1 VRSTECGIV
10 PRLPGMLALCVL
22 LSFSVYAEPP
32 ASPFGLT
39 ASMALSN
46 GIPVIAFRFDIP
58 ADHVLYAERLSFQ
71 TGNGQNLKPASIPE
85 PVLHHDEVSGQEKKV
100 YDHPFSAVLSIDS
113 TLPLSLVVKM
123 QGCSNTACYFP
134 EKHRFSL
141 TTSGI
146 VPELAPR
153 LSVADSSSGPD
164 SVINTNGFKVVAR
177 ETGYVPRKAFLAFLE
192 RARTGRTATPDAL
205 SQFNQLGPFVSLLL
219 IVVGGLGLNLTPC
232 VLPLIPINLAIIGA
246 GARASSRRRGFAL
259 GGTYGAGMALVY
271 GVLGLVVVLTGS
283 KFGALNSS
291 AWFNVAV
298 ALVFVGMSL
307 AMFDVINVDFSRFHG
322 RGAASASGQKGPYV
336 LALTMGVM
344 AALLA
349 GACVAP
355 VVISVLLLAAQLYG
369 RGVVLGLLL
378 PFLLGLGMA
387 LPWPF
392 AGAGLSFLPK
402 PGKWMKWVK
411 YSFGVLIL
419 LFAGYYGHLAINA
432 FQNDQ
437 SLLTRAQPSS
447 NSAGRVSES
456 DTALA
461 KALEQ
466 ARAERVPVFVD
477 FGASWCKNCLAM
489 DSTVFSSDKV
499 KQELKQFIAV
509 RYDAEKPNDS
519 PAKDVLNQFG
529 VIGLPTYVVLM
540 PGEINAVERNRR
552 STPR

>member
-1 VRSTECGIV
+1 
-10 PRLPGMLALCVL
+10 MLAMCVL
-22 LSFSVYAEPP
+22 MSFVAYADPP
-32 ASPFGLT
+32 ASPFGLK

-46 GIPVIAFRFDIP
+46 GIAWVTFRFDIP
-58 ADHVLYAERLSFQ
+58 PEHVLYAERLSFQ
-71 TGNGQNLKPASIPE
+71 SEDGQTLKLASFPD
-85 PVLHHDEVSGQEKKV
+85 PVLHHDEVSGEEKKV
-100 YDHPFSAVLSIDS
+100 YDHPFSAVLPINSPM
-113 TLPLSLVVKM
+113 PLNLIVKM

-134 EKHRFSL
+134 EKHRF
-141 TTSGI
+141 TVTAAGI
-146 VPELAPR
+146 VPE
-153 LSVADSSSGPD
+153 SVSKVAAADATSSPNSA
-164 SVINTNGFKVVAR
+164 INTNGFKVVAR
-177 ETGYVPRKAFLAFLE
+177 ETGYIPRKAFLTFLE
-192 RARTGRTATPDAL
+192 RARTGQTATPDAL
-205 SQFNQLGPFVSLLL
+205 SRFNQLGPLVSLLL

-271 GVLGLVVVLTGS
+271 GILGLVVVLTGS

-291 AWFNVAV
+291 AWFNVGI
-298 ALVFVGMSL
+298 ALVFVVMSL
-307 AMFDVINVDFSRFHG
+307 AMFDIINVDFSRFQG
-322 RGAASASGQKGPYV
+322 KGATSGSGQKGPYV

-355 VVISVLLLAAQLYG
+355 VVISVLLLAAHLYG
-369 RGVVLGLLL
+369 KGVVLGLLL

-402 PGKWMKWVK
+402 PGMWMKWVK
-411 YSFGVLIL
+411 YSFGMLIL
-419 LFAGYYGHLAINA
+419 LFAGYYGHLAIKA

-437 SLLTRAQPSS
+437 PLLAQARPSS
-447 NSAGRVSES
+447 GTGARVSES

-466 ARAERVPVFVD
+466 ARAEHLPVFID
-477 FGASWCKNCLAM
+477 FGASWCKNCVAM
-489 DSTVFSSDKV
+489 DSTVFSSDEV
-499 KQELKQFIAV
+499 TQQLKQFIAV

-519 PAKDVLNQFG
+519 PAKEVLNQFG
-529 VIGLPTYVVLM
+529 VIGLPTYVVLI
-540 PGEINAVERNRR
+540 PEK
-552 STPR
+552 

>member
-1 VRSTECGIV
+1 
-10 PRLPGMLALCVL
+10 MLALWVL
-22 LSFSVYAEPP
+22 LSFAAHADPP

-46 GIPVIAFRFDIP
+46 GVPLVTFRFDIP
-58 ADHVLYAERLSFQ
+58 PDHVLYAERLEFQ
-71 TGNGQNLKPASIPE
+71 TEDGPILKPASIPD
-85 PVLHHDEVSGQEKKV
+85 PVPHHDVVSGEEKKV
-100 YDHPFSAVLSIDS
+100 YDHPFSVVLAIDS
-113 TLPLSLVVKM
+113 ALPLNLVVKM

-134 EKHRFSL
+134 EKHRFSV
-141 TTSGI
+141 TAAGI
-146 VPELAPR
+146 VSESIPR
-153 LSVADSSSGPD
+153 VTVDDSTPSPNSA
-164 SVINTNGFKVVAR
+164 INTNGFKIVAR
-177 ETGYVPRKAFLAFLE
+177 ETGYIPRKAFLAFLE
-192 RARTGRTATPDAL
+192 RARTRQAATPDAL
-205 SQFNQLGPFVSLLL
+205 PKFNQLGPLVSLLL

-271 GVLGLVVVLTGS
+271 GILGLIVVLTGS

-291 AWFNVAV
+291 AWFNVGI
-298 ALVFVGMSL
+298 ALVFVVMSL
-307 AMFDVINVDFSRFHG
+307 AMFDVINVDFSRFQG
-322 RGAASASGQKGPYV
+322 RGATSSSWQKVPYV

-355 VVISVLLLAAQLYG
+355 VVISVLLLAAHLYG
-369 RGVVLGLLL
+369 KGVVLGLLL

-392 AGAGLSFLPK
+392 AGAGLSFLPN

-411 YSFGVLIL
+411 YFFGALIL

-437 SLLTRAQPSS
+437 LLLAQAKPSS
-447 NSAGRVSES
+447 GSGARASES

-461 KALEQ
+461 NALDQ
-466 ARAERVPVFVD
+466 ARAERLPVFVD
-477 FGASWCKNCLAM
+477 FGASWCKNCVAM
-489 DSTVFSSDKV
+489 DSTVFSSDEV
-499 KQELKQFIAV
+499 KQQLKQFIAV

-519 PAKDVLNQFG
+519 PAKEVLNRFG
-529 VIGLPTYVVLM
+529 VLGLPTYVVLM
-540 PGEINAVERNRR
+540 PEK
-552 STPR
+552 